1 MHRDDKIAML
11 QHFVKRPSDLAR
23 FGDIVEQSGEME
35 DGDAT
40 IAAIWSAVHRYWREY
55 GAGVPHVIL
64 TQCLGEVPALRPQRD
79 RIGGICASWY
89 GDLNKGLPERHLVEM
104 VEELRA
110 ETVARSLKSA
120 VDSGADVKDAVSGAY
135 RQLSASLDESRIRGS
150 NMFDDAEYVLAPGYN
165 RPPEPP
171 RRPSYVDFLDF
182 GHAGGMRDGEVA
194 GFVIPSGGGKTTL
207 ALQLAN
213 ECVKRREYV
222 AICAFEQ
229 KMLYDIKVR
238 AYVLASDSTRAVW
251 EDPRRVPVDV
261 RERCDSAQPVWRRHF
276 RYFDHFCDLDFE
288 LRDISQVFE
297 PVERWIENERREWK
311 DAPDRESRPEPRLHS
326 LVLDWWGVV
335 RTALLKAHAGR
346 SDQARRD
353 LILDAKKAMP
363 AWADRLGCRLYV
375 MQQTKGASRTSKHVG
390 SSDAQE
396 DSNFDNFFQ
405 YCWGLTSK
413 EENGERLKA
422 SLTKARGAA
431 TRTVSVRLDG
441 ERCRFHLYKSDRDRG
456 EKVGS
461 AAGGVSWTGDGGEL
475 DAKYV
480 DGVDAMLQ

>member
-1 MHRDDKIAML
+1 MLRDDKIAML
-11 QHFVKRPSDLAR
+11 QHFVKRPGDLTR
-23 FGDIVEQSGEME
+23 FGDIVEQSKAME

-40 IAAIWSAVHRYWREY
+40 ISTAWSAIYRYWREY

-64 TQCLGEVPALRPQRD
+64 TQCLGAVPALRAQRD
-79 RIGGICASWY
+79 RIGDVCASWY
-89 GDLNKGLPERHLVEM
+89 GDLNKGLPEKHLVEM
-104 VEELRA
+104 IEELRSD
-110 ETVARSLKSA
+110 TVARKLRNA
-120 VDSGADVKDAVSGAY
+120 VDSGEDVKDAIAGAH
-135 RQLSASLDESRIRGS
+135 RQLSASLDDVRTQGS
-150 NMFDDAEYVLAPGYN
+150 NMFDDTEYVLSPDYN

-213 ECVKRREYV
+213 ECVKRNEYV

-238 AYVLASDSTRAVW
+238 AYVLASDSTRAAW
-251 EDPRRVPVDV
+251 EDPRKVPVDV
-261 RERCDSAQPVWRRHF
+261 RSRCGAVQPRWQRYF

-297 PVERWIENERREWK
+297 PVERWIEGEREIWAN
-311 DAPDRESRPEPRLHS
+311 APDRGDRPEPRLHS
-326 LVLDWWGVV
+326 MVLDWWGVV

-353 LILDAKKAMP
+353 LILEAKKSMP

-375 MQQTKGASRTSKHVG
+375 MQQTKGNARTSKHVG

-405 YCWGLTSK
+405 YGWGFTSK
-413 EENGERLKA
+413 EENEENLKA
-422 SLTKARGAA
+422 NLTKARGAA
-431 TRTVSVRLDG
+431 TRSIPVRLDG

-461 AAGGVSWTGDGGEL
+461 AVGGVTWTNDSGEL
-475 DAKYV
+475 DTKYV
-480 DGVDAMLQ
+480 DGVDNMLE